1 MKTVRVEG
9 RRRLQ
14 YTAACPSHVA
24 VVMAAGEEEEE
35 AEEPPALRFRPPRL
49 AARCRLLP
57 PCELIAY
64 AVKGFDFE
72 TCCLNFGNWFGICS

>member
-35 AEEPPALRFRPPRL
+35 AEEPPALRFRPPT
-49 AARCRLLP
+49 LP
-57 PCELIAY
+57 ALRRFPPPRELI
-64 AVKGFDFE
+64 
-72 TCCLNFGNWFGICS
+72 TI